1 MGMNE
6 SPKRSRQRPGDI
18 LTPEQKAEQTAGL
31 RRRLA
36 EDRQRTP
43 EQRAEEASR
52 LLSETAEARRKHP
65 QAVTSAPQRKD
76 SLWTELT
83 AGVIN
88 AQIVCPQCQ
97 RSGSVRTKKTR
108 QKVGVSGGKATGA
121 LLTGGLSLL
130 ATGLSRKQQVTQ
142 AHCGNCGSDWTF

>member
-1 MGMNE
+1 MDANV
-6 SPKRSRQRPGDI
+6 SPNKRRQRTEDI
-18 LTPEQKAEQTAGL
+18 LTPEQRAEQTARL
-31 RRRLA
+31 RRELA
-36 EDRQRTP
+36 EDRQKT
-43 EQRAEEASR
+43 
-52 LLSETAEARRKHP
+52 
-65 QAVTSAPQRKD
+65 PQRKD
-76 SLWTELT
+76 SLWKDLT

-121 LLTGGLSLL
+121 VLTGGVSLL
-130 ATGLSRKQQVTQ
+130 VTGLFRKEKVSQ